1 MVVDKKTQVLI
12 VGAGPTGLAAANL
25 LGFANVNTVVLEKN
39 QGTSDIPKGIYIDD
53 EFFRTLAGRFLTN
66 FETSFLENIEKT
78 SALVGGAEHEEH
90 RAAVFFLH
98 SGVSILHSGSENFG
112 EIQFFFRKK
121 NNLKIE
127 KMRFFRKISRK

>member
-53 EFFRTLAGRFLTN
+53 EFFRTLDM
-66 FETSFLENIEKT
+66 
-78 SALVGGAEHEEH
+78 VGLADEVAEHCVS
-90 RAAVFFLH
+90 AA
-98 SGVSILHSGSENFG
+98 GVSYFSRFVWPA
-112 EIQFFFRKK
+112 
-121 NNLKIE
+121 LKD
-127 KMRFFRKISRK
+127 